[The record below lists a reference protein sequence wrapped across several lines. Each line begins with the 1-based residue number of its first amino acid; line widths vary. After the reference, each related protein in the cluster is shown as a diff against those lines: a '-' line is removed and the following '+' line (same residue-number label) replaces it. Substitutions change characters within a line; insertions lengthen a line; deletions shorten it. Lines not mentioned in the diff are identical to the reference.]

1 MSGAGAS
8 VELRGAGRSARRMS
22 ISLGCALALLAVS
35 GCGRSTRPGGPG
47 GFGLSAA
54 LAVEVCYPPG
64 VVAYLKRLRCPDGS
78 HAREVDRVSVG
89 SRTPTSKS
97 DPRLLEQLD
106 PGHPLKIGE
115 PDLHIVDRFTL
126 SCPDGDRQ
134 VYIDMYHCLRPPSE
148 QPPEGLA
155 LE

>member
-1 MSGAGAS
+1 MDATGSEAVPGRVSGS
-8 VELRGAGRSARRMS
+8 MR
-22 ISLGCALALLAVS
+22 ALPAFLFAAALLAAAA
-35 GCGRSTRPGGPG
+35 GCGSTRPGGPG

-64 VVAYLKRLRCPDGS
+64 VVAYLKRLRCPEGT
-78 HAREVDRVSVG
+78 HAREVERVSVG

-106 PGHPLKIGE
+106 PGHRLGVGE
-115 PDLHIVDRFTL
+115 PDFHIVDRFTL
-126 SCPDGDRQ
+126 SCPGGDRQ
-134 VYIDMYHCLRPPSE
+134 VYLDMYHCL
-148 QPPEGLA
+148 QAPPEQAPDGLA

>member
-1 MSGAGAS
+1 MRAAGG
-8 VELRGAGRSARRMS
+8 RGTRRMR
-22 ISLGCALALLAVS
+22 ISHACLLCAALLVGAA

-78 HAREVDRVSVG
+78 HAREVERASVG
-89 SRTPTSKS
+89 SRTPTGKS

-106 PGHPLKIGE
+106 PGHSLHPGE
-115 PDLHIVDRFTL
+115 PDLHIVDRFTV
-126 SCPDGDRQ
+126 SCPGGDRQ
-134 VYIDMYHCLRPPSE
+134 VYIDMYHCPQLRPA
-148 QPPEGLA
+148 QAPEGLA

>member
-1 MSGAGAS
+1 MSDSLACLVAASLAATLPTAG
-8 VELRGAGRSARRMS
+8 
-22 ISLGCALALLAVS
+22 CK
-35 GCGRSTRPGGPG
+35 STRPGGPG
-47 GFGLSAA
+47 GFGLSAQ

-78 HAREVDRVSVG
+78 RAREVERVSLG
-89 SRTPTSKS
+89 SRTSTDKS

-106 PGHPLKIGE
+106 PGHALKPGE

-126 SCPDGDRQ
+126 SCPSGDRL
-134 VYIDMYHCLRPPSE
+134 VYIDMYHCLQGPPV
-148 QPPEGLA
+148 QAPEGLV

>member
-1 MSGAGAS
+1 MSGVG
-8 VELRGAGRSARRMS
+8 
-22 ISLGCALALLAVS
+22 LLAASLLLLLLLTSAV

-47 GFGLSAA
+47 GFGRSAA

-78 HAREVDRVSVG
+78 HAREVERASVG

-115 PDLHIVDRFTL
+115 PDFHIVDRFTL
-126 SCPDGDRQ
+126 GCPGGDRQ
-134 VYIDMYHCLRPPSE
+134 VYLDMYHCLKAPPE
-148 QPPEGLA
+148 QAPEGLE

>member
-1 MSGAGAS
+1 
-8 VELRGAGRSARRMS
+8 MS

>member
-1 MSGAGAS
+1 
-8 VELRGAGRSARRMS
+8 VRSAQ
-22 ISLGCALALLAVS
+22 ALAATALLCGAP
-35 GCGRSTRPGGPG
+35 GCGRAVRPGGPG
-47 GFGLSAA
+47 GFGLSPQ

-78 HAREVDRVSVG
+78 RAREVERVGVG
-89 SRTPTSKS
+89 SRTPTEKS

-106 PGHPLKIGE
+106 PGLRLKLGE

-126 SCPDGDRQ
+126 SCPSGDRQ
-134 VYIDMYHCLRPPSE
+134 VFIDMYHCPQGPV
-148 QPPEGLA
+148 QAPEGLG